1 MVLSTEFSLGLDS
14 WWETC
19 VQRHGNKKKQLQTNK
34 CFCRCICCT
43 VSKSAWTVVPW
54 QGAASTQPLVLYVA
68 PENILWPLE
77 ENWKCH
83 TRDVSL
89 LWGGHLVA
97 EGKLQQRL
105 KTHFGKLLPHPHI
118 DLCLCWKTSIL
129 HFQHLADVTLLS
141 DLQHNECT
149 QGVLLSCSKYEEFDR
164 SHCCWWTTGSAFAT
178 MPGYSEI
185 SPTILTSSWPPC
197 CLIKGTTA
205 ILPVNDGDCEW
216 MEPLFSIAM
225 IWPTKSLGMKLANGK
240 ISVLISWTT

>member
-1 MVLSTEFSLGLDS
+1 MVVWVFHCNISVLKSWYCQQSLVWGWIPDG
-14 WWETC
+14 
-19 VQRHGNKKKQLQTNK
+19 RHGNKKNNYKRTK

-43 VSKSAWTVVPW
+43 VSKSVWTVVPW

-68 PENILWPLE
+68 PENILRPLE

-97 EGKLQQRL
+97 EGELQQRL

-129 HFQHLADVTLLS
+129 HCQHLADVTLLS

-149 QGVLLSCSKYEEFDR
+149 QGVLLSCSKYEAFDR

-197 CLIKGTTA
+197 CLINGITDKTE
-205 ILPVNDGDCEW
+205 LPSYLW
-216 MEPLFSIAM
+216 MTETGSGWNLYSA
-225 IWPTKSLGMKLANGK
+225 
-240 ISVLISWTT
+240 